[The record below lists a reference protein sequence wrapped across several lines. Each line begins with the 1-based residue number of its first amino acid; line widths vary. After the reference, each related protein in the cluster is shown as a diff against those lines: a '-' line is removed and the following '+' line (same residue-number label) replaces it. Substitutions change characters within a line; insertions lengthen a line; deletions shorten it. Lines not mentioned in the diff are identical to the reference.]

1 VLAATKMSRE
11 ARVELAHR
19 LLADLDDDEQKS
31 IDAAWAAEIRR
42 RTKEIDQGEE
52 LLDGEEVMRE
62 ARAQIRR

>member
-1 VLAATKMSRE
+1 MSRE